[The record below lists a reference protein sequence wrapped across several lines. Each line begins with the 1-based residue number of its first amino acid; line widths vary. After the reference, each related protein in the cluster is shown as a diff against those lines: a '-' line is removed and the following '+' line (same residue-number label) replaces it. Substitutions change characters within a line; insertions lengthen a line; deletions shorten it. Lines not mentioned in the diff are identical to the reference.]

1 MAKKHLDKAKVNIND
16 EYYTRYIDI
25 ENELKHYDKEQFR
38 DKIIYCNCD
47 GYESNFLKYFKDNY
61 DTYKYKLLI
70 GTGFNPN
77 NAGTYYQFDGTKE
90 IKKPLGYFGSFDSPE
105 CMKIFLTADIIVTNP
120 PFSQYRRL
128 IYLLRKHNK
137 DYLLIGNL
145 LAITYKEQ
153 FIDIVEG
160 RASVGVQSGSLLF
173 HTPSG
178 IDTPIGA
185 GFFTT
190 LNYNY
195 KLEYLDLP
203 NYEDNKYDI
212 VDQKFK
218 GNTVINIKRSKDI
231 PKDYKGYM
239 AVPITFMNKEN
250 FKEYKL
256 YGLAK
261 FSKNYKRYFFKGLSI
276 KGKKLFARLIIKK
289 KDIYKNK

>member
-1 MAKKHLDKAKVNIND
+1 MATKHLDKAKVNIND

-25 ENELKHYDKEQFR
+25 ENELKHYDKEQFK

-77 NAGTYYQFDGTKE
+77 NAGSYYQFDGSKE
-90 IKKPLGYFGSFDSPE
+90 IKKPLDYFGSFDSPE
-105 CMKIFLTADIIVTNP
+105 CMKIFHTADIIVTNP
-120 PFSQYRRL
+120 PFSQYTRL

-137 DYLLIGNL
+137 DYLLIGNIL
-145 LAITYKEQ
+145 TITYKDQ
-153 FIDIVEG
+153 FIDLIEG
-160 RASVGVQSGSLLF
+160 RASIGVQYGSLLF

-178 IDTPIGA
+178 IDKLIGA

-195 KLEYLDLP
+195 KRDYLDLP

-261 FSKNYKRYFFKGLSI
+261 FSKNSKRYFYKMLSI
-276 KGKKLFARLIIKK
+276 KDKKLFARLIIKK
-289 KDIYKNK
+289 KDDL

>member
-1 MAKKHLDKAKVNIND
+1 MATNQLSRAKKNIND
-16 EYYTRYIDI
+16 EFYTRYIDI

-70 GTGFNPN
+70 GTGYNTSSP
-77 NAGTYYQFDGTKE
+77 GSYYQFDGSKE
-90 IKKPLGYFGSFDSPE
+90 IKKPLNYFGSFDSPE
-105 CMKIFLTADIIVTNP
+105 CIDLFMMADIIVTNP
-120 PFSQYRRL
+120 PFSQYTKL

-137 DYLLIGNL
+137 EYLLIANL

-153 FIDIVEG
+153 FTDIAEG
-160 RASVGVQSGSLLF
+160 RASAGINFKGMYF
-173 HTPSG
+173 HTPEG
-178 IDTPIGA
+178 IDIHIAA
-185 GFFTT
+185 GFYTT
-190 LNYNY
+190 LKFEY
-195 KLEYLDLP
+195 KREYLDLP
-203 NYEDNKYDI
+203 DFEDNKYDI

-218 GNTVINIKRSKDI
+218 GNKVININRCKDI

-239 AVPITFMNKEN
+239 AVPFTFMNKEN

-256 YGLAK
+256 YGIACGK
-261 FSKNYKRYFFKGLSI
+261 FDNKYFFGIYSI

-289 KDIYKNK
+289 KDNL